1 MLNLVID
8 RLGVQ
13 QYRAS
18 ILISHEK
25 YRDLL
30 DSAFNQI
37 KYADYWKTGG
47 SWDSM
52 GVIESFMNPNFD
64 LFKGMEDFC
73 ILLERVG
80 LLRLSQADTR

>member
-1 MLNLVID
+1 MQHHSDKLNLVMD

-13 QYRAS
+13 KYRAS
-18 ILISHEK
+18 IVISHK
-25 YRDLL
+25 TYRDLL
-30 DSAFNQI
+30 DSTVNQI

-52 GVIESFMNPNFD
+52 GVIESFMNPHFE

-73 ILLERVG
+73 ILLE
-80 LLRLSQADTR
+80 